1 MAALSDLCLRAR
13 RFRTNMALCFVS
25 FPVLDK
31 TNIGA
36 LGNIVQ
42 QLRTHVIA
50 RRISSE
56 SP

>member
-1 MAALSDLCLRAR
+1 MG
-13 RFRTNMALCFVS
+13 LCFVS
-25 FPVLDK
+25 IPVLEK